1 MKIMQVSNY
10 KVFASTLEAKTGCDI
25 RIKIM
30 GQDHTHYEL
39 SKMGIS
45 LGILCIDK
53 GVASFAPFVTHENAK
68 DSQYINIQYFPMLE
82 DFIKVLQTLFN
93 LFTYDDDSKE
103 LGRKQNMA
111 DQLY

>member
-10 KVFASTLEAKTGCDI
+10 KVFASTLEARTGCSI

-53 GVASFAPFVTHENAK
+53 GTASFAPFVTHENAQ
-68 DSQYINIQYFPMLE
+68 DSQYISIKYFPMLE
-82 DFIKVLQTLFN
+82 DFIQVLQTLFD

-103 LGRKQNMA
+103 LGKKRDKT
-111 DQLY
+111 DQIY